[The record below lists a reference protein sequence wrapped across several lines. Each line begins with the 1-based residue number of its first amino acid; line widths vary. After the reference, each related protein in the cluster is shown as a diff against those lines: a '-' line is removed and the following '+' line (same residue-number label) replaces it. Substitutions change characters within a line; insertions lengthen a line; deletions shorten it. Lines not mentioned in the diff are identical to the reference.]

1 MRLGCNGGGP
11 SPTTGPPNDER
22 QIAEPEWRVK
32 LTLQPRTLGGEIRI
46 IDHLAVSVLTAPMGS
61 ATSPF
66 IVDDAIV
73 GLPQPLTEALNQL
86 ASGLR

>member
-1 MRLGCNGGGP
+1 MNGRSP
-11 SPTTGPPNDER
+11 SPS
-22 QIAEPEWRVK
+22 ARVK

-73 GLPQPLTEALNQL
+73 GLPQPVDSRPESTRERAC
-86 ASGLR
+86 GEPEI